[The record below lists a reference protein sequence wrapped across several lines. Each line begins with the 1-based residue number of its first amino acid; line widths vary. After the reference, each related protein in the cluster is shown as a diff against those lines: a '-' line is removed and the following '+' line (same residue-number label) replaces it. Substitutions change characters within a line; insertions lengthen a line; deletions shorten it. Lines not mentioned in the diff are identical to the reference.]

1 MIEATIIDY
10 LSSALS
16 VPVSG
21 DVPENPPASFV
32 TVEQVGGTKDNK
44 IESASIAV
52 QSWAESRAAAAALNE
67 LVKAA
72 MDNAVTLPNISRCH
86 LDTNYN
92 FTDETRKKPRYQ
104 AVFEVVFF

>member
-10 LSSALS
+10 LSACLS

-21 DVPENPPASFV
+21 DIPENPPSSFV

-52 QSWAESRAAAAALNE
+52 QSWADSRADAAALNE
-67 LVKAA
+67 LVKVA
-72 MDNAVTLPNISRCH
+72 MDDAVTLPNISRCH